1 MTRPHLLLSRTT
13 ADALQARFE
22 PFTSTGRLAITVMP
36 GDGEAPLTDEQLAA
50 VTCAYFSRDLH
61 HTPSTGGAQSTRT
74 FFKTVERAPHLR
86 WLQIFFAG
94 VSSITT
100 VAERLQARGTQITTA
115 TGAAAEPI
123 AQDILAAVL
132 AFSRGWLHHLAS
144 QRRGVWQPLAD
155 AQVPAPLEGQVA
167 TVVGMGA
174 IGQEA
179 TRLLRGFG
187 LRVQA
192 VRQSD
197 TPTAGCER
205 TVPYE
210 RLHELLPETDWLIL
224 ACPLTEQTRG
234 LVSATA
240 LAALKPTAH
249 LVNIARGDV
258 VDEAALLDTLA
269 SRRIAGAYLDVF
281 SKEPLPADSPFWAL
295 DNVVITPHNAGT
307 RNDYVAQVDRIF
319 LDNLQRFID
328 GQPLTRL
335 AIRGA

>member
-13 ADALQARFE
+13 AESLQPRLA
-22 PFTSTGRLAITVMP
+22 PFTAGGRLSLTVMP
-36 GDGEAPLTDEQLAA
+36 GDDEAPLTDEQLAA

-61 HTPSTGGAQSTRT
+61 HSPSPGGAQSTRS
-74 FFKTVERAPHLR
+74 FFKTLERTPNLR

-94 VSSITT
+94 VSSITS
-100 VAERLQARGTQITTA
+100 VAERLQARGTQISTA

-132 AFSRGWLHHLAS
+132 AFSRGWLHHLAA
-144 QRRGVWQPLAD
+144 QRRGAWQPLTD
-155 AQVPAPLEGQVA
+155 AQNPPPLAGQVA
-167 TVVGMGA
+167 TIVGMGA

-197 TPTAGCER
+197 APAEGCER

-210 RLHELLPETDWLIL
+210 RLRELLPATDWLIL
-224 ACPLTEQTRG
+224 ACPLTEQTRR
-234 LVSATA
+234 LVNAEA
-240 LAALKPTAH
+240 LAALKPSAH
-249 LVNIARGDV
+249 LINIARGDV
-258 VDEAALLDTLA
+258 VDEAALLETLA
-269 SRRIAGAYLDVF
+269 ARRIAGAYLDVF
-281 SKEPLPADSPFWAL
+281 AKEPLPGESPFWSL
-295 DNVVITPHNAGT
+295 DNVIITPHNAGA

-319 LDNLQRFID
+319 LDNLQRFVD

-335 AIRGA
+335 AIRNA